1 MQQKG
6 PSVPSA
12 GRIQE
17 SFCYVKKNKVSLTKR
32 QVHIAIHFENCKI
45 IKRKLHRE
53 VLKSWV
59 PFLTNIYHISKFTF
73 SARQPGFGCS
83 NGLKLDPCL
92 MAEATD

>member
-1 MQQKG
+1 M
-6 PSVPSA
+6 
-12 GRIQE
+12 
-17 SFCYVKKNKVSLTKR
+17 SLTKT
-32 QVHIAIHFENCKI
+32 QVHIAIHFENYKI

-92 MAEATD
+92 TAEVTDEASETSSLHRLTFLVCRLE